1 MFQIY
6 YKVILLF
13 VLYLIYKVNHVGA
26 LFYEHLI
33 VSF

>member
-6 YKVILLF
+6 YKVILF

>member
-6 YKVILLF
+6 YKVILF
-13 VLYLIYKVNHVGA
+13 VLYLIYKVNYVSA

-33 VSF
+33 LSF

>member
-6 YKVILLF
+6 YKVILF
-13 VLYLIYKVNHVGA
+13 VLYLIYKVNYVSA